1 METAVSDIVASTHVR
16 IFNISMNIQ
25 STRLN
30 TEYSPLAQA
39 LDRIAEK
46 NDVIF
51 VISAGNL
58 LSPRPEWSLDH
69 KNNLLVVN
77 GRKDDIVY
85 CPAESI
91 RNLSVGAL
99 NPDGD
104 GLASYSCKGKGST
117 FGIKPDF
124 VHKSGCG
131 LQDKLRGHGLFSV
144 NKDGYLHSDAGT
156 SFSAPLV
163 AKTMAVVE
171 KSILG
176 HTSKIGRASCR
187 ERVYV
192 LV

>member
-1 METAVSDIVASTHVR
+1 MHDLGRNEDRLRGTYEFPFEFHHIDSTHPRYVMSYHWHVECEIMRILQGTLTVTLDEKNFTAV
-16 IFNISMNIQ
+16 
-25 STRLN
+25 
-30 TEYSPLAQA
+30 
-39 LDRIAEK
+39 K

-131 LQDKLRGHGLFSV
+131 LQDKLRGTGCFL
-144 NKDGYLHSDAGT
+144 
-156 SFSAPLV
+156 
-163 AKTMAVVE
+163 
-171 KSILG
+171 
-176 HTSKIGRASCR
+176 
-187 ERVYV
+187 
-192 LV
+192 